1 MKIFDAKNNRLSSRE
16 ISEIVDVLK
25 NGGVIVYP
33 TETVYGL
40 GCNVF
45 DKNALKKIF
54 DLKGRKE
61 TSVVSVMVK
70 DVEEIANL
78 AEVGEIEK
86 HFLDKY
92 LPGPVTVI
100 LNLKK
105 TANRNNVFSA
115 RTINK
120 DGGVGLRVAPEEY
133 KYIADV
139 IDQCGFPII
148 TTSANKTGVGVR
160 HSNVEYVIEQFS
172 DKLDMIDIIIDAGD
186 LGNISPST
194 VVDLTKT
201 PFSIVRWGMEKVN
214 SNDLKN
220 NILE

>member
-1 MKIFDAKNNRLSSRE
+1 MKIFDAKNNSLSLQE

-25 NGGVIVYP
+25 NGGVMVYP

-45 DKNALKKIF
+45 DENALKKIF

-61 TSVVSVMVK
+61 TSIVSVMVK

-78 AEVGEIEK
+78 ADVGEIEK
-86 HFLDKY
+86 HFLNKY

-105 TANRNNVFSA
+105 QANRDRIFST
-115 RTINK
+115 RTINI
-120 DGGVGLRVAPEEY
+120 DGGIGLRVAPKEY
-133 KYIADV
+133 MYIAEI

-160 HSNVEYVIEQFS
+160 YSNVEYVVEQFS
-172 DKLDMIDIIIDAGD
+172 DKLDMIDIVIDAGD

-214 SNDLKN
+214 INDLKK
-220 NILE
+220 